1 MDYNEF
7 SEKIKAKYPQYKDID
22 NRELAQRM
30 VAKYPQYSDV
40 AFDDVKPQKKGIDI
54 TPSALLMDL
63 PQKAGNALASAT
75 IAPFTAARERIP
87 YAEAVKQEYE
97 KGEEAR
103 KIRNQSPIAKT
114 ARFATDIYGYSKLP
128 MLRGGAG
135 FASKAGAF
143 GGNALI
149 QGGIP
154 GALEGLKEG
163 EPLQG
168 AGFGTGV
175 AVGLQS
181 LPYVGKLAKPVINA
195 IPATGNFI
203 ARTVGRVQP
212 ETLQRAVQP
221 DSVALDLTKDQAQN
235 LLMNTTE
242 RVQNAYKKLL
252 TQRGE
257 DVNKAVSGLKDLE
270 QRIDTGSL
278 ANDISSTFN
287 QYGGDMI
294 NPARNLTG
302 NLENDLIDLVN
313 SGSIPMPEI
322 REGLKIADNINPEM
336 INTISPL
343 DLQKAKE
350 QVGKMVNWSDETAR
364 SYKNPILEQIYG
376 KFNNRL
382 NKLSPELEQANL
394 AYEGLRDFQR
404 NEGLK
409 RILKPGDNID
419 NASSALRNYNSTV
432 TSGNKNRNIQDLENV
447 LIGAGENPFLNSIDD
462 VNAAMDLLNARATGD
477 SWLANMATQL
487 SRPVLKGI
495 RELNRMGLA
504 EKYNRLQQQI
514 PESVKR
520 LIIPMTVRGS
530 SPLVFG
536 GISNYED

>member
-7 SEKIKAKYPQYKDID
+7 SERIKAKYPQYKDMD

-40 AFDDVKPQKKGIDI
+40 TFDETVTSNPKKGVDWSPRAIGERVG
-54 TPSALLMDL
+54 SAIVAPFVAKRDNISVDEAYQQGREATEAFNNQ
-63 PQKAGNALASAT
+63 PFNKAGNAIGDFALYST
-75 IAPFTAARERIP
+75 LPGLEAAK
-87 YAEAVKQEYE
+87 VGKV
-97 KGEEAR
+97 G
-103 KIRNQSPIAKT
+103 T
-114 ARFATDIYGYSKLP
+114 FL
-128 MLRGGAG
+128 
-135 FASKAGAF
+135 
-143 GGNALI
+143 GNAAI

-154 GALEGLKEG
+154 GAIEGLKEG
-163 EPLQG
+163 NAAG
-168 AGFGTGV
+168 GFGTGTSI
-175 AVGLQS
+175 AAGLQS
-181 LPYVGKLAKPVINA
+181 LPLVGKIARPILNTV
-195 IPATGNFI
+195 PATGNFI

-212 ETLQRAVQP
+212 ETLQRAIQP

-242 RVQNAYKKLL
+242 RVQNAYRDLL
-252 TQRGE
+252 NKRGQ
-257 DVNKAVSGLKDLE
+257 DVNKAVAGLKGIE

-278 ANDISSTFN
+278 NNDITSTFN

-302 NLENDLIDLVN
+302 NLENDLTDLIN

-322 REGLKIADNINPEM
+322 RQGLKIADNINPEM

-382 NKLSPELEQANL
+382 NNLSPELEQANT
-394 AYEGLRDFQR
+394 AYESLRDFQN

-432 TSGNKNRNIQDLENV
+432 TSGNKNKNIQDLENV
-447 LIGAGENPFLNSIDD
+447 LVGAGEQPFLNDIDD

-487 SRPVLKGI
+487 SRPALKAVRAFNRSGLPVKFGEFQQSQMPEHI
-495 RELNRMGLA
+495 RRILMPAIIKG
-504 EKYNRLQQQI
+504 
-514 PESVKR
+514 SV
-520 LIIPMTVRGS
+520 PM
-530 SPLVFG
+530 LYG
-536 GISNYED
+536 GVSND

>member
-7 SEKIKAKYPQYKDID
+7 SEKIKAKYPQYKDMD

-30 VAKYPQYSDV
+30 VAKYPQYKDITFGETATSN
-40 AFDDVKPQKKGIDI
+40 PQKGINL
-54 TPSALLMDL
+54 TPSGIANKIGDTI
-63 PQKAGNALASAT
+63 GVGLA
-75 IAPFTAARERIP
+75 
-87 YAEAVKQEYE
+87 
-97 KGEEAR
+97 
-103 KIRNQSPIAKT
+103 SPIAAMHNNIPLKQAFTEGLQEAEKARANDPLAKAQDFITDT
-114 ARFATDIYGYSKLP
+114 AAYSALP
-128 MLRGGAG
+128 VLRGGGIAR
-135 FASKAGAF
+135 FT
-143 GGNALI
+143 GNAVI

-154 GALEGLKEG
+154 GTLEGLKEG
-163 EPLQG
+163 NAAGG
-168 AGFGTGV
+168 AGSGTGI
-175 AVGLQS
+175 AAGLQS
-181 LPYVGKLAKPVINA
+181 LPYVGKLTKPILNTV
-195 IPATGNFI
+195 PATGNFL
-203 ARTVGRVQP
+203 ARTIGRVQP

-242 RVQNAYKKLL
+242 RVQNAYRNLL
-252 TQRGE
+252 SKRGE
-257 DVNKAVSGLKDLE
+257 DVNQAVTGLKDLK
-270 QRIDTGSL
+270 QRVDVGDLT
-278 ANDISSTFN
+278 NDIKSTFN

-302 NLENDLIDLVN
+302 NLENDLVDLVD
-313 SGSIPMPEI
+313 SGSIPMPELVK
-322 REGLKIADNINPEM
+322 GLKLKGEINPEM
-336 INTISPL
+336 VNTISPL

-382 NKLSPELEQANL
+382 NNLSPELEQANI

-447 LIGAGENPFLNSIDD
+447 LIGAGEKPFLRDIDD

-477 SWLANMATQL
+477 SWLANIATQL
-487 SRPVLKGI
+487 SRPALKGV
-495 RELNRMGLA
+495 RALNRMGLA
-504 EKYNRLQQQI
+504 EKYANLQQQV
-514 PESVKR
+514 PENVRR
-520 LIIPMTVRGS
+520 LLTPLAVREAVPM
-530 SPLVFG
+530 LYG
-536 GISNYED
+536 GVSNYE

>member
-1 MDYNEF
+1 MAETLNDLPEGF
-7 SEKIKAKYPQYKDID
+7 
-22 NRELAQRM
+22 EL
-30 VAKYPQYSDV
+30 DV
-40 AFDDVKPQKKGIDI
+40 LPEGFKLDTTQTRKKGIDL
-54 TPSALLMDL
+54 TPSHLIMDL
-63 PQKAGNALASAT
+63 PQKAGNAIASGV
-75 IAPFTAARERIP
+75 IAPFTAARENIP
-87 YAEAVKQEYE
+87 YSEAFNKEFNRGEQQIEELHQAPVNKQLYNAS
-97 KGEEAR
+97 KFGVDSAV
-103 KIRNQSPIAKT
+103 
-114 ARFATDIYGYSKLP
+114 YSRLP
-128 MLRGGAG
+128 FLRGAQGANLG
-135 FASKAGAF
+135 TKAATFGA
-143 GGNALI
+143 NALI

-175 AVGLQS
+175 AAGLQS